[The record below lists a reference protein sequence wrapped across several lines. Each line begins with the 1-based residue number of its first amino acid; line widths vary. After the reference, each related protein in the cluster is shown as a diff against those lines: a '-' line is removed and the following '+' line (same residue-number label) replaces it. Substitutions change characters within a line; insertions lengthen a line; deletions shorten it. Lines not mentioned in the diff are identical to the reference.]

1 MPHVTSPGNRAGGL
15 NGRASAGKLGA
26 AAGGERPMQ
35 HGEQR
40 TQHRCV
46 LSDYYAPTLDASD
59 KLSCVQT
66 LFRQH
71 KKDRV
76 QKRKHQEQEEER
88 RQQRQVLYIA
98 DQTFGLVT
106 QNVNGLGANEAARA
120 TWFQAFGERDDHGR
134 SDVIVIQ
141 ETHVE
146 AAEVLHY
153 QKLYASR
160 WGYRTGHDQPAH
172 SFWAPSKDRK
182 GGVAVLIDHYGL
194 SKRADIICQSDGAP
208 TS

>member
-1 MPHVTSPGNRAGGL
+1 MEEPQSANWAQRRVANAQCNTASNATSTAQEG
-15 NGRASAGKLGA
+15 
-26 AAGGERPMQ
+26 
-35 HGEQR
+35 
-40 TQHRCV
+40 
-46 LSDYYAPTLDASD
+46 YANTYTITL
-59 KLSCVQT
+59 
-66 LFRQH
+66 H
-71 KKDRV
+71 YKKDLV

-134 SDVIVIQ
+134 SDVMVIQ

-194 SKRADIICQSDGAP
+194 SKRSNIICQSDGAP